1 MSIGFNGDTF
11 KCRYPAVAGFP
22 QPAFEFIRDYEE
34 KSVNNNLL

>member
-22 QPAFEFIRDYEE
+22 QPAFEFILGFIYVC
-34 KSVNNNLL
+34 KL

>member
-22 QPAFEFIRDYEE
+22 QPAFEFIYSFIYDC
-34 KSVNNNLL
+34 KL